1 MRTRVRDQSDEPAG
15 LEDGGIRTRLHTAVW
30 FARNITLI
38 FFKNLNPRRGSQ
50 KPLMVPQAPHLPH
63 AQPVTHPDLTLK
75 IQAVGKG
82 VRQDGTWVSEREEEV
97 PLNSIVWSNCQ
108 SWSQSQRARVTTVV
122 LS

>member
-1 MRTRVRDQSDEPAG
+1 MRTRVGTSRARGWGHQDK
-15 LEDGGIRTRLHTAVW
+15 TAHCCLVW
-30 FARNITLI
+30 QEYYPN
-38 FFKNLNPRRGSQ
+38 FFFFNLNPRRGSQ
-50 KPLMVPQAPHLPH
+50 KPLMFPQAPHLPH

-82 VRQDGTWVSEREEEV
+82 VRQDGTWMSEQEEEV
-97 PLNSIVWSNCQ
+97 PLKSIVWSNCQ